1 MVDVFLSLHAMGSIF
16 VVLLV
21 LRTLPPSVDAVDAYH
36 ASLPSSSS
44 QPLSTSQPPSDGG
57 LGNYALDSATVQVMN
72 EIKNNQA
79 SARSAFASSSPECW
93 MASINAINQLSIGTD
108 RNGNDGGDYQ
118 KSLAISSGSLFCASM
133 TVAQQDIL
141 ALELTN
147 CQLTRANLPFY
158 DTNVVREGPD
168 QMEVQGC
175 LVGTGG
181 LRPYDASSCFR
192 LMSPY
197 SFNLYNTFLFHTKEV
212 CVSLTEER
220 TMMQKEEVTLQLLRA
235 SSAVSHQMEEAARAI
250 EQTVSRTVAMMQE
263 HTHKMILEQRKELK
277 QSNIARRQG
286 EQDSIRAAAS
296 TIEQTANIAA
306 SIMQEHTEMIMNDQ
320 REGLRREQESIRAAA
335 LDIEHMANQTAS
347 ILQGQT
353 ENIMNKHEAL
363 EVALQKREREAAMAV
378 ERMKTETA
386 NLMTEQAMLTAS
398 IMNEHTEKIM
408 AEQRDELRRMN
419 AVRKQEEQD
428 RSVVEARMRED
439 SIRAAELRLQ
449 EVSEICH
456 ASLCVAR
463 ILNDGAE
470 VFSHPQNIR

>member
-1 MVDVFLSLHAMGSIF
+1 MVDAFLSLRAMGCIF
-16 VVLLV
+16 VILLV

-36 ASLPSSSS
+36 ASLPSSYRQSLSSS
-44 QPLSTSQPPSDGG
+44 QPLSNGG
-57 LGNYALDSATVQVMN
+57 FGNYAIDSVTAQVMN

-93 MASINAINQLSIGTD
+93 MASINAINQLSIGT
-108 RNGNDGGDYQ
+108 GQNDGGDYQ
-118 KSLAISSGSLFCASM
+118 KRLPTSSGSFFCASM

-158 DTNVVREGPD
+158 DTNVVRERQD
-168 QMEVQGC
+168 QTEVQGC

-181 LRPYDASSCFR
+181 LSPYDASSCFR

-250 EQTVSRTVAMMQE
+250 EHNVSQTVAMMQE
-263 HTHKMILEQRKELK
+263 HTEKIIREQREEL
-277 QSNIARRQG
+277 QRSNIARRQG

-296 TIEQTANIAA
+296 TIEQMANTAA
-306 SIMQEHTEMIMNDQ
+306 SIMQEHTEKIMMDQ
-320 REGLRREQESIRAAA
+320 REGLRLEQESIRAAA
-335 LDIEHMANQTAS
+335 LDIEQMANQTAS

-353 ENIMNKHEAL
+353 ENIMSKHEAL
-363 EVALQKREREAAMAV
+363 EAALQKREREATMAV
-378 ERMKTETA
+378 ERLKTETA
-386 NLMTEQAMLTAS
+386 SLITEQALHSAS
-398 IMNEHTEKIM
+398 MMKEQTEKIM
-408 AEQRDELRRMN
+408 TEQREELRRMN
-419 AVRKQEEQD
+419 AARKQEEQD
-428 RSVVEARMRED
+428 RAAAEARLREE
-439 SIRAAELRLQ
+439 SIRAAELRLH
-449 EVSEICH
+449 EVSEL
-456 ASLCVAR
+456 LC
-463 ILNDGAE
+463 GAL
-470 VFSHPQNIR
+470 